1 MVGKRGSSLVEM
13 TRKYNK
19 RSQLWLQNFN
29 LDESSEQQLAV
40 AFAEL
45 LSAEPDEL
53 GCYYYWRNNANP
65 ERVWEIT
72 RGLLRRIPRRQL
84 HWQATLMNQ

>member
-1 MVGKRGSSLVEM
+1 MVGKRGGSLVEM

-29 LDESSEQQLAV
+29 LDESGEQQLPL
-40 AFAEL
+40 AFTQL
-45 LSAEPDEL
+45 LGAEPDEL

-65 ERVWEIT
+65 DHVWEIT
-72 RGLLRRIPRRQL
+72 RGLLRRVPRRL
-84 HWQATLMNQ
+84 LYWQATVTS